1 MKRFVSV
8 IMLRPKAVL
17 PLLLLLLL
25 PLNASAQAFDGEDDN
40 KVSVGYINAVGC
52 SGVTLGYD
60 RGMNDYLSLGCY
72 LSMVEKGG
80 KHDDSGGLERCDLYF
95 AGNYH
100 FQELLKLPSPLD
112 IYSGVSV
119 GLRAVGV
126 QGGVRYN
133 FGEVVGIY
141 AEARQNLLN
150 TLKGSGD
157 SANYYYKDF
166 CFSVGFTF
174 TF

>member
-1 MKRFVSV
+1 MRSV
-8 IMLRPKAVL
+8 LVILYRPQLVL
-17 PLLLLLLL
+17 PLLLLSLL
-25 PLNASAQAFDGEDDN
+25 PLKVSAQAFDGDDDE
-40 KVSVGYINAVGC
+40 KVLAGYINAGGC
-52 SGVTLGYD
+52 SGFTLGYD
-60 RGMNDYLSLGCY
+60 RGLNDYLSLGCF
-72 LSMVEKGG
+72 LSIVEKGG

-112 IYSGVSV
+112 IYTGVSL
-119 GLRAVGV
+119 GLRAAGV

-150 TLKGSGD
+150 TIKSSGD
-157 SANYYYKDF
+157 GANYYYKDF
-166 CFSVGFTF
+166 CFSAGFTF